1 MKEIIPKEQ
10 IISITNLEIETY
22 YYDEREYLKRK
33 YYNLSNIETNLFKR
47 TFKNATTVNDS
58 DKANKESF
66 ERYCANFNKC
76 RKYGLGILMMGGRG
90 TGKSYYSDCIYNK
103 LSKEYIVYRTTL
115 LDVFLR
121 FKETYNPDNKTNIN
135 ALIKE
140 LKECD
145 LIIFDD
151 IGSENISE
159 TWGEET
165 LYNLINS
172 LTINNVSILFSTNLS
187 VQDLKSHLSVKKDEK
202 LLDRIREKCKLFLFE
217 WESRRTETYKKE
229 FEELY

>member
-47 TFKNATTVNDS
+47 TFKNSTTVNDS

-76 RKYGLGILMMGGRG
+76 RKDGLGILMMGGRG

-103 LSKEYIVYRTTL
+103 LSKDNWNEYNILLAEGTEEEVQAFLKDCFDNVFEDFEHITDTEIVDRPNYVGTDFWIEEIRI
-115 LDVFLR
+115 
-121 FKETYNPDNKTNIN
+121 E
-135 ALIKE
+135 E
-140 LKECD
+140 LMTDMEK
-145 LIIFDD
+145 
-151 IGSENISE
+151 
-159 TWGEET
+159 
-165 LYNLINS
+165 NLIRK
-172 LTINNVSILFSTNLS
+172 
-187 VQDLKSHLSVKKDEK
+187 LKRK
-202 LLDRIREKCKLFLFE
+202 
-217 WESRRTETYKKE
+217 YK
-229 FEELY
+229 